1 MIALEKVRKSVGKLE
16 ILKDITF
23 SVAEGEF
30 LCIVGPTGCG
40 KTTLLK
46 SVAGLRDY
54 EGEIFIDSMKSEGI
68 NRKIGFVFQEFSL
81 FPFRTVKGNMEFGL
95 EIQKKE
101 KRERKETVQSLLEL
115 FRLEGFENAYP
126 HELSGGMQKKVAI
139 ARALATDPEIL
150 LMDEPFVSLDAQTR
164 TMLQKELLRI
174 WEKTRKTIIFVTHDV
189 DEAIFLGDRVIVL
202 TKRPATIKKE
212 FRIPLE
218 RERNRTSSEFVLIK
232 KGILEELEA
241 EYAGD
246 IDRGHQ
252 KL

>member
-30 LCIVGPTGCG
+30 LCMVGPTGCG

-54 EGEIFIDSMKSEGI
+54 EGEIFIDGLKSEGI

-101 KRERKETVQSLLEL
+101 KRERNETVQSLLEL

-189 DEAIFLGDRVIVL
+189 DEAVFLGDRVIVL

-212 FRIPLE
+212 FRIPLK

-246 IDRGHQ
+246 IDKGYQ